1 MLWKGMAGG
10 SWTELV
16 QQWGVSQVVTW
27 IEMIFGP
34 HNSTKLSVRQCE
46 NTLTKISLSLI
57 FDGVRVCQGHCGN
70 GENIAFGLTSAI
82 EMIFDD
88 FTKLILINN
97 KKWNLRSLVAVGH

>member
-1 MLWKGMAGG
+1 
-10 SWTELV
+10 
-16 QQWGVSQVVTW
+16 
-27 IEMIFGP
+27 MIFGP